1 MPRAPKTIEQHK
13 ANGTY
18 RASRHG
24 KPPAG
29 PAVPALDVSPPAS
42 VPEDLHEQWEAMVK
56 DLQAAGTVTRT
67 DLCLLERA
75 FTQLGNAVKL
85 QAVFDY
91 SLTDPE
97 ASPSDV
103 TKYQGATASA
113 TSSFQRLVTEI
124 SRAVK
129 ANAKPEQKDEFAEW
143 LS

>member
-1 MPRAPKTIEQHK
+1 MPRAKKTIDEHK

-18 RASRHG
+18 RPSRHG
-24 KPPAG
+24 KPPAA
-29 PAVPALDVSPPAS
+29 PAVSALDVSPPAS
-42 VPEDLHEQWEAMVK
+42 VPAGLHAEWLAIVDDLK
-56 DLQAAGTVTRT
+56 TAGTVTRT

-75 FTQLGNAVKL
+75 FTQLGNAIKL
-85 QAVFDY
+85 QAVFDQ

-124 SRAVK
+124 RRAVK
-129 ANAKPEQKDEFAEW
+129 ANSRPQEKDEFAEW
-143 LS
+143 VS

>member
-1 MPRAPKTIEQHK
+1 MPRAPKSIEEHK

-24 KPPAG
+24 KPPAS
-29 PAVPALDVSPPAS
+29 PAVPALDVSPPES
-42 VPEDLHEQWEAMVK
+42 VPESLHAQWSAMVK

-75 FTQLGNAVKL
+75 FTQLGNAFKL
-85 QAVFDY
+85 QAVFDHA
-91 SLTDPE
+91 LTDPE

-124 SRAVK
+124 RRAVK
-129 ANAKPEQKDEFAEW
+129 ANKPEQKDEFAEW